1 MDTNENDAPK
11 AVIVDATEAPAAPTP
26 QDPNLQGGIIT
37 TQEDLDTSIDDEPKK
52 SGIKGVLSTIA
63 ILVIAPLIALSLT
76 MFVFQS
82 YEVDGPSMETTLQ
95 DRDRLIVY
103 KLPKTIA
110 RITGNN
116 YQPKRG
122 EIVIFTRQDS
132 AEFGSTRPRQLVKRV
147 IALPGERVVVK
158 AGNITVY
165 NQENP
170 EGFNPDEIAPY
181 GEVIT
186 TTSGDVDVVVPED
199 SVFVCGDNRP
209 QSLDSRA
216 FGPVPMKDLVGKLT
230 LRVYP
235 FGKGQKF

>member
-11 AVIVDATEAPAAPTP
+11 AVIVDATEAPTP
-26 QDPNLQGGIIT
+26 QATQDPSLQGGIIT
-37 TQEDLDTSIDDEPKK
+37 TEDDSYSASDDEHKK
-52 SGIKGVLSTIA
+52 TGIKGVLSTIA

-95 DRDRLIVY
+95 DKDRLIVY

-110 RITGNN
+110 RITGSN

-132 AEFGSTRPRQLVKRV
+132 AEFGSTKPRQLVKRV

-158 AGNITVY
+158 GGSITVY

-170 EGFNPDEIAPY
+170 EGFNPDEIDPY